1 MERIILM
8 VIRLL
13 YKVPGWWMK
22 VCRYGKDENFE
33 KYDEEQRYALLQEV
47 TTRANRAGRV
57 TVECYGRENL
67 PRENGYIL
75 FPNHQGL
82 FDTLLFFE
90 THGRFLSFVMKKEVA
105 NVILVKQIGRM
116 LRAKAMDRSDV
127 RQSMTVIKEVSEE
140 VKKGRNYIIFPE
152 GTRSREGNKLLNF
165 KGGAFKSAVYAKCPI
180 VPVAII
186 DSYKAFDMHSIKK
199 MTAQIH
205 YLEPLTYE
213 QYKGMKTVEIAAIVK
228 SRIEAEIER
237 YAPEKIE
244 TGIN

>member
-1 MERIILM
+1 
-8 VIRLL
+8 
-13 YKVPGWWMK
+13 
-22 VCRYGKDENFE
+22 
-33 KYDEEQRYALLQEV
+33 
-47 TTRANRAGRV
+47 
-57 TVECYGRENL
+57 
-67 PRENGYIL
+67 
-75 FPNHQGL
+75 
-82 FDTLLFFE
+82 
-90 THGRFLSFVMKKEVA
+90 MKKEVA
-105 NVILVKQIGRM
+105 NALLVKQIGRM
-116 LRAKAMDRSDV
+116 VRAKAMDRSDV

-180 VPVAII
+180 VPVAVI
-186 DSYKAFDMHSIKK
+186 DSYKAFDIHSIKK

-237 YAPEKIE
+237 YAPEKRE
-244 TGIN
+244 TGVN

>member
-8 VIRLL
+8 VLRLL
-13 YKVPGWWMK
+13 YKVPGWWVK

-57 TVECYGRENL
+57 KVECYGRENL
-67 PRENGYIL
+67 PVENGYIL

-90 THGRFLSFVMKKEVA
+90 THGRFISFVMKKEVA
-105 NVILVKQIGRM
+105 NVILIKQIAR
-116 LRAKAMDRSDV
+116 LVHAKAMDRSDV
-127 RQSMTVIKEVSEE
+127 RQSMTVIHEVAEE
-140 VKKGRNYIIFPE
+140 VKKGRNYIIFAE

-165 KGGAFKSAVYAKCPI
+165 KGGAFKSAFYAKCPI
-180 VPVAII
+180 IPVAII
-186 DSYKAFDMHSIKK
+186 DSYKAFDIHSVKE

-205 YLEPLTYE
+205 YLEPITYE
-213 QYKGMKTVEIAAIVK
+213 EYKDLKTVEIAKIVK
-228 SRIEAEIER
+228 KRIEEEIIR
-237 YAPEKIE
+237 YTWDNGESSV
-244 TGIN
+244 N

>member
-8 VIRLL
+8 VLRLL
-13 YKVPGWWMK
+13 YKVPGWWIK

-67 PRENGYIL
+67 PKENGYIL

-105 NVILVKQIGRM
+105 NALLVKQIGRM
-116 LRAKAMDRSDV
+116 VRAKAMDRSDV

-180 VPVAII
+180 VPVAVI
-186 DSYKAFDMHSIKK
+186 DSYKAFDIHSIKK

-205 YLEPLTYE
+205 YLESLTYE

-237 YAPEKIE
+237 YAPEKRE
-244 TGIN
+244 TGVN

>member
-8 VIRLL
+8 VLRLL

-57 TVECYGRENL
+57 TVECYGWENL
-67 PRENGYIL
+67 PKENGYIL

>member
-8 VIRLL
+8 VLRLL

-47 TTRANRAGRV
+47 TTRANWAGRV

-67 PRENGYIL
+67 PKENGYIL

>member
-8 VIRLL
+8 VLRLL

-67 PRENGYIL
+67 PKENGYIL

-205 YLEPLTYE
+205 YLEPLIYE

>member
-8 VIRLL
+8 VLRLL
-13 YKVPGWWMK
+13 YKVPGWWIK

-33 KYDEEQRYALLQEV
+33 KYDEEQRYALLREV

-105 NVILVKQIGRM
+105 NALLVKQIGRM
-116 LRAKAMDRSDV
+116 VRAKAMDRSDV

-180 VPVAII
+180 VPVAVI
-186 DSYKAFDMHSIKK
+186 DSYKAFDIHSIKK

-237 YAPEKIE
+237 YAPEKRE
-244 TGIN
+244 TGVN

>member
-8 VIRLL
+8 VLRLL
-13 YKVPGWWMK
+13 YKVPGWWIK

-67 PRENGYIL
+67 PKENGYIL

-90 THGRFLSFVMKKEVA
+90 THGRFLSFFMKKEVA
-105 NVILVKQIGRM
+105 NALLVKQIGRM
-116 LRAKAMDRSDV
+116 VRAKAMDRSDV

-180 VPVAII
+180 VPVAVI
-186 DSYKAFDMHSIKK
+186 DSYKAFDIHSIKK

-205 YLEPLTYE
+205 YLEPLTYDCLL
-213 QYKGMKTVEIAAIVK
+213 YTSDAAD
-228 SRIEAEIER
+228 EL
-237 YAPEKIE
+237 
-244 TGIN
+244 

>member
-8 VIRLL
+8 VLRLL
-13 YKVPGWWMK
+13 YKVPGWWIK

-67 PRENGYIL
+67 PKENGYIL

-105 NVILVKQIGRM
+105 NALLVKQIG
-116 LRAKAMDRSDV
+116 LS
-127 RQSMTVIKEVSEE
+127 
-140 VKKGRNYIIFPE
+140 
-152 GTRSREGNKLLNF
+152 L
-165 KGGAFKSAVYAKCPI
+165 
-180 VPVAII
+180 
-186 DSYKAFDMHSIKK
+186 
-199 MTAQIH
+199 IH
-205 YLEPLTYE
+205 
-213 QYKGMKTVEIAAIVK
+213 I
-228 SRIEAEIER
+228 
-237 YAPEKIE
+237 
-244 TGIN
+244 

>member
-8 VIRLL
+8 VLRLL

-67 PRENGYIL
+67 PKENGYIL

>member
-8 VIRLL
+8 VLRLL
-13 YKVPGWWMK
+13 YKVPGWWIK

-67 PRENGYIL
+67 PKENGYIL

-105 NVILVKQIGRM
+105 NALLVKQIGRM
-116 LRAKAMDRSDV
+116 VRAKAMDRSDV

-186 DSYKAFDMHSIKK
+186 DSYKAFDMHSIKE

-237 YAPEKIE
+237 YAPEKRE
-244 TGIN
+244 NGVN

>member
-8 VIRLL
+8 VLRLL
-13 YKVPGWWMK
+13 YKVPGWWIK

-67 PRENGYIL
+67 PKENGYIL

-105 NVILVKQIGRM
+105 NALLVKQIGRM
-116 LRAKAMDRSDV
+116 VRAKAMDRSDV

-140 VKKGRNYIIFPE
+140 VKKGRNYIIVPE

-180 VPVAII
+180 VPVAVI
-186 DSYKAFDMHSIKK
+186 DSYKAFDIHSIKK

-237 YAPEKIE
+237 YAPEKRE
-244 TGIN
+244 NGVN

>member
-8 VIRLL
+8 VLRLL

-228 SRIEAEIER
+228 SRIEAEIEQ

>member
-67 PRENGYIL
+67 PKENGYIL

-116 LRAKAMDRSDV
+116 LRAKAMERSDV

>member
-8 VIRLL
+8 VLRLL
-13 YKVPGWWMK
+13 YKVPGWWIK

-67 PRENGYIL
+67 PKENGYIL

-105 NVILVKQIGRM
+105 NALLVKQIGRM
-116 LRAKAMDRSDV
+116 VRAKAMDRSDV

-180 VPVAII
+180 VPVAVI
-186 DSYKAFDMHSIKK
+186 DSYKAFDIHSIKK

-205 YLEPLTYE
+205 YLESLTYE

-237 YAPEKIE
+237 YAPEKRD
-244 TGIN
+244 TGVN

>member
-8 VIRLL
+8 VLRLL
-13 YKVPGWWMK
+13 YKVPGWWVK

-57 TVECYGRENL
+57 KVECYGRENL
-67 PRENGYIL
+67 PAENGYIL

-90 THGRFLSFVMKKEVA
+90 THGRFISFVMKKEVA
-105 NVILVKQIGRM
+105 NVILIKQIAR
-116 LRAKAMDRSDV
+116 LVHAKAMDRSDV
-127 RQSMTVIKEVSEE
+127 RQSMTVIHEVAEE
-140 VKKGRNYIIFPE
+140 VKKGRNYIIFAE

-165 KGGAFKSAVYAKCPI
+165 KGGAFKSAFYAKCPI

-186 DSYKAFDMHSIKK
+186 DSYKAFDIHSVKE

-205 YLEPLTYE
+205 YLEPITYE
-213 QYKGMKTVEIAAIVK
+213 EYKDLKTVEIAKIVK
-228 SRIEAEIER
+228 KRIEEEIIR
-237 YAPEKIE
+237 YTWDNGESSV
-244 TGIN
+244 N

>member
-8 VIRLL
+8 VFRLL

-57 TVECYGRENL
+57 AVECYGRENL
-67 PRENGYIL
+67 PKENGYIL

>member
-8 VIRLL
+8 VLRLL

-213 QYKGMKTVEIAAIVK
+213 QYKGMKT
-228 SRIEAEIER
+228 SGDCGHR
-237 YAPEKIE
+237 
-244 TGIN
+244 

>member
-8 VIRLL
+8 VLRLL

-67 PRENGYIL
+67 PKENGYIL

-116 LRAKAMDRSDV
+116 LRAKSMDRSDV

-228 SRIEAEIER
+228 SRIEAEIEQ